1 MLVRVIAQKSGRTLE
16 LDLDWVTDPALP
28 LLAAGSIQV
37 SLASAAV
44 IENASSPGSV
54 VNI

>member
-1 MLVRVIAQKSGRTLE
+1 M
-16 LDLDWVTDPALP
+16 TDPALP
-28 LLAAGSIQV
+28 LVAAGSIQV

-44 IENASSPGSV
+44 IENMFLPGSV